1 MLKIFPKDPLSHNP
15 QDLKDE
21 IKGQYKELDIIYQQF
36 AEYGKSLTYPSFWDQ
51 EQVNEWCKRFFPY
64 AKTIEHQI
72 RAIILLHKFW
82 LEEKQNDSTLV
93 LIFSILL
100 PENYSPINSKSKEFT
115 KHQADIFKMTLIG
128 YTQSQIAEY
137 LNITQQAVSQHWLA
151 TDKKVR
157 KLLREFRP
165 TLFSDLPEPDI
176 EDIKHNL
183 NLSPK
188 DGDAII
194 SAPNKP
200 PEVEVPIT
208 EQQLD
213 LKKQADELLKKA
225 NK

>member
-1 MLKIFPKDPLSHNP
+1 MLKILPKDPISHNP
-15 QDLKDE
+15 QELKEE

-51 EQVNEWCKRFFPY
+51 EQVNEWCKRFYPY

-72 RAIILLHKFW
+72 RAIILLHKVW
-82 LEEKQNDSTLV
+82 LEGQQKDSTLA
-93 LIFSILL
+93 LIISILM
-100 PENYSPINSKSKEFT
+100 PENYNPINNKTKEFT
-115 KHQADIFKMTLIG
+115 QHQADIFKMTLIG

-137 LNITQQAVSQHWLA
+137 LDITQQAVSQHWSA
-151 TDKKVR
+151 TTKKAR
-157 KLLREFRP
+157 RLLREFRP
-165 TLFSDLPEPDI
+165 TLFSDLPEPEI
-176 EDIKHNL
+176 EDIKHDL
-183 NLSPK
+183 NLSPI

-194 SAPNKP
+194 GAPNKP
-200 PEVEVPIT
+200 PDVEVLIT